1 MRAGVALG
9 VGGRRRRERK
19 GTGSAVLSAAALL
32 VVVLGSLS
40 TSVAAGSPS
49 GGWLVAT
56 LVEVD
61 SPGIAHNPQVGVDE
75 SGNAV
80 AVWRQ
85 SDGSRYNIW
94 ANRYIVSSGWAT
106 AQLIETGDAGDVGN
120 PQVAVDR
127 SGVAVAV
134 WAQNDGSRYNIW
146 ANRYAAGWGW
156 GTATL
161 IETDNTGDAS
171 TPQVAVDGSG
181 NAVAV
186 WTQFDGTWNSIY
198 SNRYA
203 AGTGWGT
210 ARLIDG
216 DVAGNAQGPQV
227 ALDKSGSAVAVW
239 EEWDGT
245 GYNIWGNRN
254 PSGTGWGNAAPIE
267 TANASSSQDP
277 QVAVDASGNAVAVW
291 HLYDSTRYN
300 IWAARY
306 STAAGWGTSTL
317 IETNSFD
324 AYFPQV
330 ALNGAGTAVAVWK
343 QDSGP
348 GATVWSNRYEVAS
361 GWGRATLIGVN
372 DPGSSAGAEN
382 TQVAVDDRGNAVA
395 VWDQYDGSR
404 YNIWANRYSTGTG
417 WGTVGLIETDNA
429 GQAFI
434 PQVALDGSG
443 NAVAVWEQTNGTR
456 YNILANRLVE
466 EDPPALSLFSP
477 IDGSSTNISSVWV
490 SGAAEVGARV
500 SVNGFA
506 VTVGAYGTFAVPVAL
521 DPGLNVLTV
530 TAWDA
535 SGNSASASVNVTFVD
550 PVPGLQGQL
559 ATAQANASAM
569 MTSLAAAQATLTVAQ
584 SRVSALEADANS
596 TQSQLDEAH
605 ANLTASQA
613 RVSALEASGAS
624 TQAALAASQARQAA
638 LEANA
643 TTAKADLASAQSRIT
658 ALEANNTARQAAAA
672 PADNMMAILAI
683 AIGAGGLA
691 VGAVALMRS
700 GRAPK
705 APPSAAPPANPPP
718 KP

>member
-306 STAAGWGTSTL
+306 STAAGWGT
-317 IETNSFD
+317 
-324 AYFPQV
+324 
-330 ALNGAGTAVAVWK
+330 
-343 QDSGP
+343 
-348 GATVWSNRYEVAS
+348 
-361 GWGRATLIGVN
+361 
-372 DPGSSAGAEN
+372 
-382 TQVAVDDRGNAVA
+382 
-395 VWDQYDGSR
+395 
-404 YNIWANRYSTGTG
+404 
-417 WGTVGLIETDNA
+417 VGLIETDNA